1 MLLDPVRLVE
11 TMATFDDESTHL
23 DAALAQ
29 SLVGGLEP
37 GVVHLVEYD
46 PAWPERF
53 EVERSRILSALG
65 QRARRI
71 EHIGSTS
78 VPGLVAKPI
87 IDVVVE
93 LDDPEDDA
101 SYQSL
106 LESAGFVLRVREPRH
121 RMYRRR
127 SATCTCTSTRL
138 AAMRWRITSCC
149 ATGCVVTRTIAGS
162 TLRLS
167 VLSQVAN
174 GGTRTTTPRPRAR
187 SSNRSRHAHERRC
200 NAAGNSRREAP
211 RRLSRAWT
219 GALAG
224 ERDEYRLRPELP
236 RYSCGTMTSG
246 CVGSSA

>member
-1 MLLDPVRLVE
+1 
-11 TMATFDDESTHL
+11 MAAFDDESTHL

-29 SLVGGLEP
+29 SLVGGFEP

-121 RMYRRR
+121 RMYQTPECDVHVHVWPIESAEVAEYLLLRDWLR
-127 SATCTCTSTRL
+127 SHADDCRL
-138 AAMRWRITSCC
+138 YAETK
-149 ATGCVVTRTIAGS
+149 
-162 TLRLS
+162 
-167 VLSQVAN
+167 
-174 GGTRTTTPRPRAR
+174 
-187 SSNRSRHAHERRC
+187 H
-200 NAAGNSRREAP
+200 
-211 RRLSRAWT
+211 
-219 GALAG
+219 ALAG
-224 ERDEYRLRPELP
+224 REWRDANYYAEAKGPVIDQIKARARASL
-236 RYSCGTMTSG
+236 
-246 CVGSSA
+246 